1 MHLVAPDGSLLKS
14 QPKKKERG
22 NKHEITH
29 IFTFAKGLLY
39 LRQNMK
45 IGPLP
50 FLQLGMFQLFLKT
63 HFHFSC
69 SYQLRAKRA
78 MIHHKI
84 VEK

>member
-50 FLQLGMFQLFLKT
+50 FLQLGMF
-63 HFHFSC
+63 
-69 SYQLRAKRA
+69 
-78 MIHHKI
+78 
-84 VEK
+84 